1 MKTAVELIRE
11 ATVGTPYE
19 GRLYLVGGIVRDEVM
34 GLPVDEDV
42 DIVLE
47 GSASHLALFLHGKGL
62 SDHYPVTYPRFGTA
76 MVTLGGRKVEI
87 VGARAESYCADSR
100 KPEVRPTSLL
110 DDVLRR
116 DFTINTLLKNIHTGE
131 IQDLT
136 GKAFADI
143 RSGAIR
149 TPLDPLRTF
158 EDDPLRMLRAVRFAA
173 RFGFGIEPDA
183 LAAISERASRLKIIS
198 GERIRDE
205 VIKTLMTSRPELGF
219 DLMRET
225 GMLEAFAPELAA
237 MYGVEQNEFHL
248 YDVWKHT
255 MKTVEAIPT
264 EAGLTLRLTALL
276 HDIGKP
282 STKTIDDLGR
292 AHFYQH
298 QSVGADMAGGLL
310 RRLRFPNSE
319 IDAVCFMIRMH
330 LRVGEYD
337 ELWTDAAIRRLIR
350 DSGPFL
356 DDLILLTE
364 ADKAASNTE
373 MPGADM
379 VKLREHMGRVLESLQ
394 GEIES
399 PLSGSEIMQ
408 ELDLEPGKQV
418 GEIKE
423 YLVTQVLEGNL
434 APGDKVKAKLLVSEA
449 FGRRG

>member
-1 MKTAVELIRE
+1 MKTAVDIVRG
-11 ATVGTPYE
+11 ATLGTPYE
-19 GRLYLVGGIVRDEVM
+19 GQLYLVGGIVRDEVM

-47 GSASHLALFLHGKGL
+47 GDAAQLALFLHEKGV

-76 MVTLGGRKVEI
+76 MVTLDGRKVEI
-87 VGARAESYCADSR
+87 VGARSESYCSESR
-100 KPEVRPTSLL
+100 KPKVCPTTLL

-116 DFTINTLLKNIHTGE
+116 DFTINTLLKNVHTGE
-131 IQDLT
+131 VQDLT
-136 GKAFADI
+136 GKAFDDI
-143 RSGAIR
+143 RAGIIR

-173 RFGFGIEPDA
+173 RFGFRIESETRATIPK
-183 LAAISERASRLKIIS
+183 AAHRLSIIS

-205 VIKTLMTSRPELGF
+205 VIKTLMTTRPELGF

-225 GMLEAFAPELAA
+225 GLLQVFTPELAA

-255 MKTVEAIPT
+255 LKTVEAIPL

-282 STKTIDDLGR
+282 PTKTIDDLGR

-298 QSVGADMAGGLL
+298 QSVGADMAVALL
-310 RRLRFPNSE
+310 RRLRFPNSDS
-319 IDAVCFMIRMH
+319 DAVSFMIRMH

-337 ELWTDAAIRRLIR
+337 EFWTDAAVRRLLR
-350 DSGPFL
+350 DSASFL

-364 ADKAASNTE
+364 ADKAASNTK

-379 VKLREHMGRVLESLQ
+379 VKLREHIWRVQQSLH
-394 GEIES
+394 GAIES
-399 PLSGSEIMQ
+399 PLSGREIM
-408 ELDLEPGKQV
+408 EAVGIGSGRQV

-423 YLVTQVLEGNL
+423 YLVTQILEGNL
-434 APGDKVKAKLLVSEA
+434 APGDKQKAMLLVCDR
-449 FGRRG
+449 FGCGS